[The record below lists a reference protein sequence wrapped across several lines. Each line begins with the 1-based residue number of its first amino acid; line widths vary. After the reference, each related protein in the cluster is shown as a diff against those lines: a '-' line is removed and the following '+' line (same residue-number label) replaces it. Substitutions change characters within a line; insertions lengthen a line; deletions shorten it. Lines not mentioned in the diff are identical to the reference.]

1 MNIQKLSYVFLLC
14 FSVFT
19 FTGCEDDEN
28 GGKPQTVGAYG
39 SIPTEALNKMHWKW
53 GIASRIN
60 DETTATFVCNRDSLG
75 GGYVA
80 AFSVDGFNSHTTLT
94 FFVDDRFDVTTFLMG
109 TSSEYNANTY
119 IVQQKGGNIYLT
131 GTANGNTKHRTYA
144 LQSPYGNSQTSS
156 DPFSA
161 VASSILSF
169 SLNIDFLSENLKSYG
184 RDFIGKVASGD
195 YAGQPVYDGQALFPE
210 YDAVCNLNHL
220 ETIRRLITGE
230 SAVYLDSSENL
241 YGKGRY

>member
-94 FFVDDRFDVTTFLMG
+94 FSWM
-109 TSSEYNANTY
+109 
-119 IVQQKGGNIYLT
+119 T
-131 GTANGNTKHRTYA
+131 G
-144 LQSPYGNSQTSS
+144 SM
-156 DPFSA
+156 
-161 VASSILSF
+161 
-169 SLNIDFLSENLKSYG
+169 
-184 RDFIGKVASGD
+184 
-195 YAGQPVYDGQALFPE
+195 
-210 YDAVCNLNHL
+210 
-220 ETIRRLITGE
+220 
-230 SAVYLDSSENL
+230 
-241 YGKGRY
+241 